1 MYNRKWTNLTIVLVL
16 LFSLFSPFA
25 SLKTFAAAGL
35 HLLNVTDKKDSTIIV
50 WEVVNNDGEELS
62 NYQLI
67 KNGEALDI
75 EMIPLSESAEDNV
88 KRYSY
93 EDQSVEKN
101 TLYTYEISAT
111 LSTGEKVVS
120 ASIEHTF
127 VGQAE
132 DAQIELLAAN
142 EEEEVVMT
150 NIKVVSDQGNVPW
163 ALDFSV
169 EGISDEVSEISYYG
183 YLDEEGFF
191 IEYDSE
197 SRDLELPTGTYRLNT
212 TNYSTDEEVSAEFTI
227 ESGKDYVTNPI
238 EMVLPDEKLVLK
250 KVLKVEAIN
259 DQSISIGWDGPFD
272 PEEMES
278 YLVYL
283 NDKLVES
290 INDPFTMSYTYTG
303 LSPETFYQVKVDYV
317 HKDGTIETVSA
328 DVTTS
333 PLPIGEVVVFADE
346 NLENAIKRQ
355 LKIDHRDIYTDDME
369 NLTFLDASY
378 SEIQDLT
385 GLELAVNLVDLML
398 YGNQIEDLSPLAN
411 LTNLVILDLDENVI
425 TSLDDLRGLKNLE
438 TLLLAFN
445 QIEDIQILKDFP
457 KLTSVTLYGNEGLDF
472 TKGSEDAEVLK
483 SLISAGVNVEWMLD
497 SYEIIIQEVTESS
510 IGIEISFPGIS
521 DFISNYHLYLNGE
534 LVEEIPV
541 GETNYEFLN
550 LDPLTDYE
558 ITVDAVDQEGSI
570 WGSAFTYVTTPPV
583 PEGEIVPF
591 KDQAL
596 KEAVRDALH
605 IYSRDLYE
613 SDMKMLTNLD
623 ASDRGIEELDGLE
636 LAVNLMELQLD
647 SNLVRNLEPIAGLT
661 SLTFLSMSD
670 NKLSDLTGLAPFTNL
685 EALFLDSNEIK
696 DISILSK
703 FSKLMM
709 LSLQGNEIKD
719 ITPLA
724 GLNIEYLNISYNE
737 IEDIMSLLALEK
749 LQYVQLM
756 KNPLDLSE
764 GSEALTVIQTL
775 EDNGVIVNY
784 EYLDI
789 NVNQVTENSIEISW
803 LPVTKDGYE
812 DFVYFIM
819 LDGEEVAIDLDD
831 TAYTLSDLQPDTEYT
846 IEIIGMSDDF
856 ERFVYG
862 TTIVKTAAELEN
874 PGETPE
880 EPGDGSAVEG
890 KDPTDQETA
899 PGRVT
904 EKGSTPDKKETQ
916 TAGSLPNTATNSFNL
931 LVMGL
936 GLVVLGVT
944 FFAFTRRKAVNR

>member
-1 MYNRKWTNLTIVLVL
+1 MYNRKWMNLTIVLVL

-25 SLKTFAAAGL
+25 SLKTYATAGL
-35 HLLNVTDKKDSTIIV
+35 HLLNVTDKKESTIIV

-75 EMIPLSESAEDNV
+75 EPIPLNESAEDNV
-88 KRYSY
+88 RRYSY

-142 EEEEVVMT
+142 EEEVVVMT
-150 NIKVVSDQGNVPW
+150 NIKVVSDQGNIPW

-169 EGISDEVSEISYYG
+169 EGISDDVSEISYYG

-197 SRDLELPTGTYRLNT
+197 SRDLELPIGTYRLNT
-212 TNYSTDEEVSAEFTI
+212 TTYSTDEEISAEFTI

-238 EMVLPDEKLVLK
+238 EMVLPDEKLEIK
-250 KVLKVEAIN
+250 KVLKIETVNE
-259 DQSISIGWDGPFD
+259 QSISIGWDGPFD

-290 INDPFTMSYTYTG
+290 INDPFTMSYTFKG
-303 LSPETFYQVKVDYV
+303 LMPETSYQVKVDYV
-317 HKDGTIETVSA
+317 HKDGTIESVSA
-328 DVTTS
+328 DVTTT
-333 PLPIGEVVVFADE
+333 PLPTGEVVGFADE

-355 LKIDHRDIYTDDME
+355 LRIDYRDIYTDDLE
-369 NLTFLDASY
+369 NLTSLDASY
-378 SEIQDLT
+378 SEIRDLT
-385 GLELAVNLVDLML
+385 GLELAVNLTDLML
-398 YGNQIEDLSPLAN
+398 YGNQIEDLSPLAS
-411 LTNLVILDLDENVI
+411 LTKLVFLDLDENVI
-425 TSLDDLRGLKNLE
+425 TSLDDLRGLKSLE
-438 TLLLAFN
+438 NLLLAFN

-591 KDQAL
+591 KDPAL

-709 LSLQGNEIKD
+709 LSLQGNKIKD

-737 IEDIMSLLALEK
+737 IEDITSLLALEK
-749 LQYVQLM
+749 LQYIQLM
-756 KNPLDLSE
+756 KNPLDFSE

-789 NVNQVTENSIEISW
+789 TVNQVTENSIEISW
-803 LPVTKDGYE
+803 LPVTKDDYE
-812 DFVYFIM
+812 DFVYYIM
-819 LDGEEVAIDLDD
+819 LDGEEVAIDLDE

-862 TTIVKTAAELEN
+862 TTIVKTATEQEN
-874 PGETPE
+874 PENPE
-880 EPGDGSAVEG
+880 EPGDGSAGEG

-899 PGRVT
+899 PGKVT

-916 TAGSLPNTATNSFNL
+916 TATSLPNTATNSFNL

-944 FFAFTRRKAVNR
+944 FFAITRRKAVNR